1 MVLREG
7 APAGGPD
14 AAGQGNRWKRLD
26 ALDERRVNLDGFVDE
41 QPAIGFAAM
50 HSPHD
55 PPPSLQLE
63 GGVVAELDGTPR
75 AAFDL
80 IDQFIADH
88 SIDRTVAEEAMA
100 TDSLVFARRLVDI
113 DTPRAELVRLAGG
126 MTPAKVAE
134 VLNHLNVVELM
145 MAIQKMRARRTP
157 SIQAHVTNRQDD
169 PAQLAADAATAALMG
184 FREVETTM
192 PVARDAASN
201 ALAVLVGS
209 QVGAGGVL
217 TQCSIEEAIELDL
230 GLRGL
235 TSYAE
240 TVSVYGTE
248 PVFVDGDD
256 TPWSKAFLGTAYASR
271 GIKMRFTSGAGAEV
285 LMGHAEGKSM
295 LYLEARC
302 VAMTRGA
309 GIQGVQNGGIDGV
322 CIAGAVIGGV
332 RELLAENLLVMLW
345 DL

>member
-100 TDSLVFARRLVDI
+100 TDSLVFARRA
-113 DTPRAELVRLAGG
+113 PSSCAW
-126 MTPAKVAE
+126 PAA
-134 VLNHLNVVELM
+134 
-145 MAIQKMRARRTP
+145 
-157 SIQAHVTNRQDD
+157 
-169 PAQLAADAATAALMG
+169 
-184 FREVETTM
+184 
-192 PVARDAASN
+192 
-201 ALAVLVGS
+201 
-209 QVGAGGVL
+209 
-217 TQCSIEEAIELDL
+217 
-230 GLRGL
+230 
-235 TSYAE
+235 
-240 TVSVYGTE
+240 
-248 PVFVDGDD
+248 
-256 TPWSKAFLGTAYASR
+256 
-271 GIKMRFTSGAGAEV
+271 
-285 LMGHAEGKSM
+285 
-295 LYLEARC
+295 
-302 VAMTRGA
+302 
-309 GIQGVQNGGIDGV
+309 
-322 CIAGAVIGGV
+322 
-332 RELLAENLLVMLW
+332 
-345 DL
+345 